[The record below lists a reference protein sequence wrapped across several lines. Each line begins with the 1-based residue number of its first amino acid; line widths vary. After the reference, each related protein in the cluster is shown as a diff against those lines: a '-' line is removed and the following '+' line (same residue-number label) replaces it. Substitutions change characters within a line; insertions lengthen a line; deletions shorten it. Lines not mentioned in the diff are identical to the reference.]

1 MLSEKV
7 RIAVLCS
14 GGGTNFQAI
23 VNAQQA
29 GMIPHGEVVLVVSD
43 HAEAG
48 VLERAAPYAIKTEVV
63 DRKQVDRKSVV

>member
-29 GMIPHGEVVLVVSD
+29 GMIPHGEVVLVARRGMRS
-43 HAEAG
+43 
-48 VLERAAPYAIKTEVV
+48 K
-63 DRKQVDRKSVV
+63 RKS